1 MRDMEER
8 KNENGQS
15 VMPESDAADLL
26 NTGGDAP
33 AAPPEGGGKKKKK
46 KFQMPNAYVIV
57 FLAMLVTLLLTWFV
71 PSSVNNPET
80 GEVVFNA
87 ILDSEGNIVENAGP
101 QHAGLWDLL
110 MAPVKGFQSASDVG
124 IALLIAGGFL
134 HVMSTT
140 GALEAGFG
148 KMLKRLRGN
157 ALIIMMMLVS
167 SILGTVFGFWEEI
180 VAFSIIV
187 VPLFVYAG
195 YDVMT
200 GLGVLFIGSTAG
212 NMASVVNPFSTGAAV
227 ASIGDPSLSLGSGL
241 ILRAILFV
249 VLTGL
254 GTIMMVQYAAK
265 VKKNPQKSVLHG
277 LEGVKT
283 GGGETTELPE
293 MTRPRFASVL
303 VFIFIVLALLL
314 GYTPWADIG
323 GDAAFRIVN
332 APFTLLSKVPVL
344 GGILAT
350 GHMTPFGE
358 WGFDEFSWLF
368 FFGALLLKFINRI
381 KIQEFTTLFL
391 TGAKDLLGVVL
402 VLAMSRGIAVLMGN
416 STQGMSV
423 TFVYWISSALSS
435 APLWIFAVVA
445 LLAYVGIGVF
455 LQSTSGVA
463 GISMPILGAVAA
475 ALFLASAI
483 GSTGGEIILISAFTV
498 GLNFTNCLYPSAT
511 NLGTIELFNVPFNA
525 YLKFVLWFLIPLLLV
540 GGVIISLAPYL
551 GLAV

>member
-1 MRDMEER
+1 MKEMDVR
-8 KNENGQS
+8 KSGNG
-15 VMPESDAADLL
+15 
-26 NTGGDAP
+26 
-33 AAPPEGGGKKKKK
+33 AAPETAEAGGGAPPPEKKKK

-57 FLAMLVTLLLTWFV
+57 FLAMLVTLILTWFV

-87 ILDSEGNIVENAGP
+87 VMDADGNITENAGP
-101 QHAGLWDLL
+101 QADGLWDLL

-134 HVMSTT
+134 HVMSQT

-148 KMLKRLRGN
+148 KMLKRLKGN

-167 SILGTVFGFWEEI
+167 SVLGTVFGFWEEI

-227 ASIGDPSLSLGSGL
+227 ASIGDPALSLGSGL
-241 ILRAILFV
+241 VLRAILFV
-249 VLTGL
+249 ALTAL
-254 GTIMMVQYAAK
+254 GTVMMVQYAAK
-265 VKKNPQKSVLHG
+265 VKKNPQKSVLWG
-277 LEGVKT
+277 MEGVQS
-283 GGGETTELPE
+283 GGGDTTAELPE
-293 MTRPRFASVL
+293 MTRRRAASVL
-303 VFIFIVLALLL
+303 IFIFIVLALLL

-323 GDAAFRIVN
+323 GEAVFKFVN
-332 APFTLLSKVPVL
+332 APFLLLAKVPILGGVL
-344 GGILAT
+344 GA

-475 ALFLASAI
+475 ALFMVSAI
-483 GSTGGEIILISAFTV
+483 GSAGGEIILISAFTV

-511 NLGTIELFNVPFNA
+511 NLGTIELFNVPFNT
-525 YLKFVLWFLIPLLLV
+525 YLKFVLWFLIPLLLL
-540 GGVIISLAPYL
+540 GGLIISVAPYL
-551 GLAV
+551 GLAI